1 MRATAVF
8 TLGTFAA
15 LVVMSLLLSSLI
27 SGLRRGKKFFQL
39 AYYSPAVLSSVV
51 AATIWLLI
59 FDPRG
64 LANQAVNAL
73 MNTPGVDH
81 DWFINPFMEQLS
93 TMLVYFWKYIG
104 YFVIICIAGMASIP
118 PSIYEATHLDGATK
132 WQTYWRITFPLLRPT
147 VVLVSIMSMLQCLR
161 TFSVQYLFT
170 LGGAPLNA
178 INVITLNIYHTGI
191 RYYRIG
197 RASAMSII
205 LLVIMVVLTWIQF
218 RGSRS
223 RRGDLLMAHETPLGT
238 AGGVAAAVVK
248 YAILVALL
256 VFILAPLVFMLTA
269 SFMPARDIITHA
281 VPVGA
286 EEPLHPELPEGHRG
300 QRPHLP
306 VLPVVPQLADRGLDR
321 DGVHDRHRVARR
333 ATASRSSA
341 SRAGTSCSC

>member
-1 MRATAVF
+1 MPRIHRSPIKRQQDRWGFLFAVPALAFFSVFSFYPILSALWTGFTNKQALSLNRPKFVGLGNYAYLLKSADFWNSMRATAVF

-27 SGLRRGKKFFQL
+27 SNLRRGRKFFQL

-64 LANQAVNAL
+64 LANQTVNL
-73 MNTPGVDH
+73 LFNTPGVDH
-81 DWFINPFMEQLS
+81 DWFINPFMEQVS

-118 PSIYEATHLDGATK
+118 ASIYEATHLDGATK

-170 LGGAPLNA
+170 LGGAPLHA

-205 LLVIMVVLTWIQF
+205 LLIIMVVLTWIQF

-223 RRGDLLMAHETPLGT
+223 
-238 AGGVAAAVVK
+238 
-248 YAILVALL
+248 
-256 VFILAPLVFMLTA
+256 
-269 SFMPARDIITHA
+269 
-281 VPVGA
+281 
-286 EEPLHPELPEGHRG
+286 EE
-300 QRPHLP
+300 
-306 VLPVVPQLADRGLDR
+306 V
-321 DGVHDRHRVARR
+321 
-333 ATASRSSA
+333 TY
-341 SRAGTSCSC
+341 

>member
-1 MRATAVF
+1 MPKFHRSPVKKQQDRWGFLFAVPALVFFSVFSFYPILSALWTGFTNKQALSLERPKFIGLGNYVYLLQSADFWNSMRATAVF

-15 LVVMSLLLSSLI
+15 LVLLSLLLSSFV
-27 SGLRRGKKFFQL
+27 SGLHRGKKFFQL

-64 LANQAVNAL
+64 LANQTVNLL

-147 VVLVSIMSMLQCLR
+147 VLLVSIMSMIQCLR

-191 RYYRIG
+191 RFYRIG

-205 LLVIMVVLTWIQF
+205 LLVIMVALTWLQF

-223 RRGDLLMAHETPLGT
+223 DEVT
-238 AGGVAAAVVK
+238 
-248 YAILVALL
+248 Y
-256 VFILAPLVFMLTA
+256 
-269 SFMPARDIITHA
+269 
-281 VPVGA
+281 
-286 EEPLHPELPEGHRG
+286 
-300 QRPHLP
+300 
-306 VLPVVPQLADRGLDR
+306 
-321 DGVHDRHRVARR
+321 
-333 ATASRSSA
+333 
-341 SRAGTSCSC
+341 